1 MQLSFNFTMR
11 PYYQKFFAML
21 LLFQVFLNCTLH
33 EGQQNNQ
40 NEDLSSGK
48 ALVDH
53 LDDLF
58 TSLENKNAS
67 DRDFQELVVAINENI
82 RQSIEHN
89 VTNPK
94 FLKEIQTYFPRK
106 KHNFLFLLSEDEK
119 FGVFSWSTRKKEFPI
134 KNIAFYESGN
144 GFAPSSLYGNP
155 MVYDQLDMIHDS
167 SSGMSTYILG
177 GLKDST
183 ATAHQYYL
191 SAYII
196 RQDGIEESP
205 IFPGGES
212 YITIRCA
219 ENNLET
225 CLAIEK
231 DKSLP
236 KTMYTAIAKQSL
248 TSEDGEYIFD

>member
-1 MQLSFNFTMR
+1 MR
-11 PYYQKFFAML
+11 LYYQKFFAML
-21 LLFQVFLNCTLH
+21 LLFQVFLNCTLY

-40 NEDLSSGK
+40 NEDLTNGK

-53 LDDLF
+53 LDGLIELLQSKKTTD
-58 TSLENKNAS
+58 K
-67 DRDFQELVVAINENI
+67 DFQEAVVNINENI

-94 FLKEIQTYFPRK
+94 FLKEIQTYFPLK
-106 KHNFLFLLSEDEK
+106 KHGFSFILSDDEK
-119 FGVFSWSTRKKEFPI
+119 LGVFSWKTGKKEFPI
-134 KNIAFYESGN
+134 KNIAFYVKGDKVT
-144 GFAPSSLYGNP
+144 PSSLYGNP
-155 MVYDQLDMIHDS
+155 SIYDQLDVVQH
-167 SSGMSTYILG
+167 GAGGPTYILG
-177 GLKDST
+177 GSKNASAD
-183 ATAHQYYL
+183 AHQYYL
-191 SAYII
+191 SAYVI
-196 RQDGIEESP
+196 RQDGIEESH